1 MADRFP
7 HLNDSNFPDLGNVD
21 VYKYAN
27 EFDYSRYDALQMRLQ
42 MCNVP
47 WDMGE
52 AHVGARTISGIGNVV
67 FFGSEAE
74 RNAWFDAIP
83 DGKCYRFETK
93 FKELHRSKQI
103 DVPVPFDVASQY
115 NYLAVDYSLFAND
128 GSLVEYE
135 ETDGLTHWFWFIREV
150 EFLAP
155 NTTRLHLLIDTWQT
169 FIYSVHI
176 PYMQFERG
184 HWPLAHS
191 SVSKYLDNPIG
202 NCKYLLCPEPNS
214 PEPARLTASTHEH
227 VFNSGDMYAL
237 IITSANAAGTWGS
250 KSGDDWHVPVNHAY
264 SQGLPGYRAFAIAA
278 GDLTDFL
285 HNVTVSVPQFSQT
298 VQAIAFVPGDM
309 LTFSTSF
316 TFASTICWNINAG
329 YHSEIMHKI
338 TTDDFGYGDRYKG
351 LAKLYTWPYA
361 YIVLTDSEGNRT
373 EIRIEDT
380 NGSIRID
387 SCLNLVYP
395 WLRIDCAVTSV
406 GKAGRRSI
414 SFTSINTRNMPIKGN
429 WHDLLMSWDVPCFG
443 VIESPITVNDYA
455 THFDRAQQAYAADQ
469 AQANANASADN
480 TVTNAG
486 VTTAGNTAVTT
497 RSNLSADRSRAVAN
511 TYTGFS
517 AVEANL
523 VTSYSATATT
533 AANEQQ
539 ATIAA
544 ASSGI
549 QSVTNAVGSA
559 LTGNIAGAVTGLING
574 AVGAGATIAQM
585 EVANALTKT
594 QAGYTQDNN
603 TAMAQLSQQKT
614 TSDTTIQTDAA
625 TDITDINNNSLTA
638 QTANNAA
645 TMKANAIRARAVTT
659 QGIANQI
666 AQAGLDAPSVFGS
679 FESGQHAST
688 RPMALFSNVVVQDD
702 YTIRTCGDEFL
713 RYGYCMD
720 GNIDFDGNWCVMP
733 KFTYWKLADFW
744 VSDLETPDMYMD
756 GLRFLLFGGV
766 TVWSKPED
774 IGHTS
779 IYDND

>member
-7 HLNDSNFPDLGNVD
+7 HLNDSSFPDLGNVD

-27 EFDYSRYDALQMRLQ
+27 EFDYTRYDALQMRLQ

-67 FFGSEAE
+67 YFGSEAE
-74 RNAWFDAIP
+74 RDAWFNAIP
-83 DGKCYRFETK
+83 DDKCYRFETK

-135 ETDGLTHWFWFIREV
+135 KPDGLTHWFWFIREV

-184 HWPLAHS
+184 HWPMAHS

-237 IITSANAAGTWGS
+237 IITSANAAGSWGS
-250 KSGDDWHVPVNHAY
+250 KSGDDWHGPVNHAY

-278 GDLTDFL
+278 GNLTDFL

-316 TFASTICWNINAG
+316 TFADTTCYNVNAG
-329 YHSEIMHKI
+329 YHSEIMHNL

-380 NGSIRID
+380 DGSIRID

-395 WLRIDCAVTSV
+395 WLKIDCAVTSV
-406 GKAGRRSI
+406 GKSGRRSVT
-414 SFTSINTRNMPIKGN
+414 FTAINTRNMPIKGN

-480 TVTNAG
+480 TVANAA

-497 RSNLSADRSRAVAN
+497 RSNQ
-511 TYTGFS
+511 
-517 AVEANL
+517 
-523 VTSYSATATT
+523 SATESASKANRYNLDKTGLADAMVSDTATS
-533 AANEQQ
+533 
-539 ATIAA
+539 TIAA
-544 ASSGI
+544 DREQAS
-549 QSVTNAVGSA
+549 VAAAT
-559 LTGNIAGAVTGLING
+559 AGAQTAVNSIGSILSGHVAQGVTGLING
-574 AVGAGATIAQM
+574 VIGAGATIEQMNIATSLKAVQAQQM
-585 EVANALTKT
+585 ITLNDGNNLVGTIKTNADRDI
-594 QAGYTQDNN
+594 QIN
-603 TAMAQLSQQKT
+603 TS
-614 TSDTTIQTDAA
+614 
-625 TDITDINNNSLTA
+625 TDITDINNDSLTA
-638 QTANNAA
+638 QTANSAA
-645 TMKANAIRARAVTT
+645 TMKANATRTRAVTT
-659 QGIANQI
+659 EGIANQI
-666 AQAGLDAPSVFGS
+666 AQAGLTAPSIFGT

-688 RPMALFSNVVVQDD
+688 RPLALFSNVVVQDD

-766 TVWSKPED
+766 TVWGRPED
-774 IGHTS
+774 IGHVS
-779 IYDND
+779 IYDNN